1 MTCQPSEMT
10 CRPSEMTCRPRKTTC
25 RPSREPADLRPP
37 AGDHTPTGALRMRR
51 FRPPRY
57 AAIVMVA
64 LAAALVLP
72 QASHR
77 AGAPAAHSSRP
88 APASAPISAT
98 TVADITRADVTAASG
113 GLCSVPGIGDIGGL
127 LGFCALGSSGLTG
140 SLNTICQPSLPTPEP
155 ASSGIDG

>member
-1 MTCQPSEMT
+1 
-10 CRPSEMTCRPRKTTC
+10 
-25 RPSREPADLRPP
+25 
-37 AGDHTPTGALRMRR
+37 MRR

-88 APASAPISAT
+88 ALASAPIRAT
-98 TVADITRADVTAASG
+98 TVAHVTRADVTAASG
-113 GLCSVPGIGDIGGL
+113 GLC
-127 LGFCALGSSGLTG
+127 
-140 SLNTICQPSLPTPEP
+140 
-155 ASSGIDG
+155 